1 VFQGQ
6 SGVFTFY
13 ALHEKQ
19 QSRLSKTNL
28 FGPNR
33 NSERKPLLSLVR
45 DCYKEYFQRFFG
57 IIPVQLPPSYK
68 SSSHQRPQVF
78 FSGQIIDVLRW

>member
-57 IIPVQLPPSYK
+57 IIPVQLPPPLIKAPPTKGHKYSFQAR
-68 SSSHQRPQVF
+68 S
-78 FSGQIIDVLRW
+78 